1 MIRKMLITAI
11 AATSALLG
19 GSPAVASSPLK
30 LSSDIYIER
39 TKVDDQG
46 RKAVTLEE
54 PKMVLP
60 GDNLVFVVKYR
71 NVGTAKATDFTVT
84 NPMPKAVRFAGSANG
99 QEVVSVD
106 GGNSWGFLSKL
117 RIKQGDGTSRAASLA
132 DVTHVKWNLKQT
144 LAPGQGG
151 KLVFRGVV
159 K

>member
-11 AATSALLG
+11 AAAAVLLG
-19 GSPAVASSPLK
+19 NSPALASSPLQ
-30 LSSDIYIER
+30 LSSDIYVER
-39 TKVDDQG
+39 TKVDGKG

-71 NVGTAKATDFTVT
+71 NVSAAKATDFTVT
-84 NPMPKAVRFAGSANG
+84 NPMPNAVRFAGSANG

-106 GGNSWGFLSKL
+106 GGNSWGFLSQL
-117 RIKQGDGTSRAASLA
+117 RVKRADGVSRAASMA